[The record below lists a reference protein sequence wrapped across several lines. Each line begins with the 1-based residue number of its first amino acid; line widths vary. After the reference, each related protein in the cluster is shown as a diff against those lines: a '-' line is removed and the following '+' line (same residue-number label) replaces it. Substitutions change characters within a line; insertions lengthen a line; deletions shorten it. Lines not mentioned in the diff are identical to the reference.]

1 MAKKK
6 VSLYPCE
13 MCGKQIPAGS
23 GTTSDLL
30 YPPAFICKHCEKRLE
45 KMIQEQQDV
54 FSETDIEEDVED
66 II

>member
-1 MAKKK
+1 MVKKK

-30 YPPAFICKHCEKRLE
+30 YPPAFVCKRCEKRLE
-45 KMIQEQQDV
+45 KMIQKQQDV
-54 FSETDIEEDVED
+54 YSDTYSVEDVED